1 MNKIAHLARPRSTYS
16 LVRAGAQSEQFSFK
30 LKFCALAQKGRVI
43 KMSEEIKNEVV
54 KNDADEPVVEA
65 EIEPEIAE
73 EEEPIGNIKISVDVV
88 TTIAGIAASEIEGV
102 SCMYTSFVDGVAQRL
117 GARRTSKGVKVDMN
131 GNSVDIDLY
140 IVVEYGVKIP
150 ELAWTIQENVKNSV
164 ETMTGL
170 SVSGVNIHIEGIS
183 FESDAAE
190 APEPAAEEE

>member
-1 MNKIAHLARPRSTYS
+1 
-16 LVRAGAQSEQFSFK
+16 
-30 LKFCALAQKGRVI
+30 
-43 KMSEEIKNEVV
+43 MSEEIKKEVA
-54 KNDADEPVVEA
+54 KTDAEEAVVEA

-117 GARRTSKGVKVDMN
+117 GARRTSKGVKVDMS
-131 GNSVDIDLY
+131 GNSVGIDLY

-150 ELAWTIQENVKNSV
+150 ELAWTIQENVKNNV
-164 ETMTGL
+164 ESMTGL

-183 FESDAAE
+183 FGSDAAE
-190 APEPAAEEE
+190 TTASESEEE